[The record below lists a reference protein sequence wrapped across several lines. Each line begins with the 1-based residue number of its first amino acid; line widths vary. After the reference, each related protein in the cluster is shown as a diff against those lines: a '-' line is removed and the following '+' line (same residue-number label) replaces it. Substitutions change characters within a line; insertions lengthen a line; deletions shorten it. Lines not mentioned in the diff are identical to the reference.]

1 MLPTTLRCKNNYIS
15 NFPTLV
21 LWPLETKVAQL
32 CSFRDSHTELN
43 LFFGTVNQFLQSMQ
57 RSEWTCIM
65 EVTIFGVKLPFD
77 GTSISSSLCSA
88 IESSLSLS
96 SLSICRRQTLK
107 PRCQGQYA
115 RPDLGLSSFDLCQEP
130 SQSHLTQLES

>member
-1 MLPTTLRCKNNYIS
+1 MLPTTLRCKNNHIS

-43 LFFGTVNQFLQSMQ
+43 LFFGTVTQFLQSMQ

-77 GTSISSSLCSA
+77 GTSISSSLCPA
-88 IESSLSLS
+88 IESSPSLFIEHMS
-96 SLSICRRQTLK
+96 ASDS
-107 PRCQGQYA
+107 
-115 RPDLGLSSFDLCQEP
+115 
-130 SQSHLTQLES
+130 